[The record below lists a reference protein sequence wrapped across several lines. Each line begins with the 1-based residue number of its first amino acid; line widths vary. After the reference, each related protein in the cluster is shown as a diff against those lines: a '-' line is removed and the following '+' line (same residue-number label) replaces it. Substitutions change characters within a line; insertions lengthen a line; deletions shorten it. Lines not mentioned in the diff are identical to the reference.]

1 MVRLMKKISLLL
13 TDAIINLEEKK
24 RHSPEHNLML
34 IEDKQITHWI
44 KSIDHLIGVGYA
56 QKLCH
61 VPIYKGGGYAGRYWP
76 FITSFN

>member
-24 RHSPEHNLML
+24 RHSPEHNLKL
-34 IEDKQITHWI
+34 GEDKHIRHWI

-56 QKLCH
+56 KKLSD

-76 FITSFN
+76 FITPFN

>member
-1 MVRLMKKISLLL
+1 MVWLMKKISLLL

-24 RHSPEHNLML
+24 RHSPEHNLKL
-34 IEDKQITHWI
+34 GEDKHIRHWI

-56 QKLCH
+56 KKLSD

-76 FITSFN
+76 FITPFN

>member
-1 MVRLMKKISLLL
+1 MVQLMKKISLLL

-24 RHSPEHNLML
+24 RHSPEHNLKL
-34 IEDKQITHWI
+34 GEDKHIRHWI
-44 KSIDHLIGVGYA
+44 KSIDHLIGKSYA

-76 FITSFN
+76 FITPFN

>member
-1 MVRLMKKISLLL
+1 MKKISLLL
-13 TDAIINLEEKK
+13 TNAVISLEEKK

-56 QKLCH
+56 KKLSD

-76 FITSFN
+76 FITPFN